1 MDAASTHLALAMTAS
16 AGAPALHGRP
26 PRIGLILLVAG
37 FLLVGAASSPS
48 PAPGPSDT
56 SAASRVL
63 ADTVDDPRPDYTAA
77 GLERAIHDA
86 VNAVR
91 AEHSLQRLEWADS
104 LRVLA
109 RTHSRDMVARDF
121 FAHTNPSRED
131 VNDRG
136 RRLGLHCHRAL
147 PDNVWAVGFSEN
159 LYEGS
164 LYRRVQKRYRG
175 DRLLE
180 RIYDWK
186 PPDALATAVVRGWMN
201 SPGHRKNLLSDVSR
215 VESIG
220 VAIEDRRFVV
230 TQVLC

>member
-1 MDAASTHLALAMTAS
+1 MTAS
-16 AGAPALHGRP
+16 AGASVLHGRP
-26 PRIGLILLVAG
+26 PRIAL
-37 FLLVGAASSPS
+37 FLLAAGLLLAGAASPPS
-48 PAPGPSDT
+48 PAPGRSDA
-56 SAASRVL
+56 SAAPLVL
-63 ADTVDDPRPDYTAA
+63 PDTVDDPRPDYTAA

-91 AEHSLQRLEWADS
+91 AERGLPRLEWADS

-109 RTHSRDMVARDF
+109 RTHSRDMMDRDF
-121 FAHTNPSRED
+121 FAHTNPSGED

-136 RRLGLHCHRAL
+136 RRLGLQCHRAL

-186 PPDALATAVVRGWMN
+186 PTDALATAVVQGWMN

-220 VAIEDRRFVV
+220 VVIEDRRFVV

>member
-1 MDAASTHLALAMTAS
+1 L
-16 AGAPALHGRP
+16 P
-26 PRIGLILLVAG
+26 
-37 FLLVGAASSPS
+37 
-48 PAPGPSDT
+48 
-56 SAASRVL
+56 
-63 ADTVDDPRPDYTAA
+63 DTVDDPRPDYTAA

-91 AEHSLQRLEWADS
+91 AERGLQRLEWADS

-109 RTHSRDMVARDF
+109 RTHSRDMIDRDF
-121 FAHTNPSRED
+121 FAHTNPSGED
-131 VNDRG
+131 VNNRG
-136 RRLGLHCHRAL
+136 RRLGLQCHRAL

-186 PPDALATAVVRGWMN
+186 PTDALATAVVQGWMN

-220 VAIEDRRFVV
+220 VVIENRRFVV

>member
-1 MDAASTHLALAMTAS
+1 MTAP
-16 AGAPALHGRP
+16 AGAPALHRRP
-26 PRIGLILLVAG
+26 LRIGLALLAAG
-37 FLLVGAASSPS
+37 FLLVGAASNPS
-48 PAPGPSDT
+48 PAPEPSSA

-77 GLERAIHDA
+77 GLERAIHEA

-121 FAHTNPSRED
+121 FAHANPSGED
-131 VNDRG
+131 INDRG
-136 RRLGLHCHRAL
+136 RRLGLVCRRNLA
-147 PDNVWAVGFSEN
+147 DGTRAVGFSEN

-186 PPDALATAVVRGWMN
+186 SPDALASAVVRGWMA

-220 VAIEDRRFVV
+220 VVIEDRRFVV

>member
-1 MDAASTHLALAMTAS
+1 MTAP
-16 AGAPALHGRP
+16 AGAPILHGWP
-26 PRIGLILLVAG
+26 ARIGLTLLAAG
-37 FLLVGAASSPS
+37 FLLVGAASTPS
-48 PAPGPSDT
+48 PAPEPSGA
-56 SAASRVL
+56 SAASLVL

-77 GLERAIHDA
+77 GLQRAIHEA

-91 AEHSLQRLEWADS
+91 AKRGLQRLKWADS

-121 FAHTNPSRED
+121 FAHTNPSGED

-136 RRLGLHCHRAL
+136 RRLGLRCHRAL

-164 LYRRVQKRYRG
+164 LYRRVQKRYQG
-175 DRLLE
+175 NRLLE

-186 PPDALATAVVRGWMN
+186 SLDALASAVVRGWMN

-220 VAIEDRRFVV
+220 VVIEDRRFVV